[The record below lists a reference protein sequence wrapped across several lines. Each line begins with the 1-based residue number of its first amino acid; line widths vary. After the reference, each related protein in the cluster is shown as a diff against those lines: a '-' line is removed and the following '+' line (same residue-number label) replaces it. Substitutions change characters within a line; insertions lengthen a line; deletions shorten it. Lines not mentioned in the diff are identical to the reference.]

1 MIDFSIFVSMK
12 LSTIFLLLGILFLTT
27 ACPGVRSKSN
37 SKKLEENNQ
46 NFPDLERFHF
56 EDISFMKPEM
66 FEKEYADNYILS
78 DVYET
83 FSAYDIYIHLSV
95 ELFDKEQISIIQ
107 YAQDNTQK
115 DLDAMHSH
123 YIDRRAN
130 SLYDANISIKKEMPK
145 SVGFKGYI
153 QVVHGKSNEYDE
165 LISYFIATIQVK
177 DQFYV
182 FQLIG
187 KKNNMGY
194 LYDDFINLLSS
205 IES

>member
-1 MIDFSIFVSMK
+1 MK

-27 ACPGVRSKSN
+27 ACPGVRTKSN

-66 FEKEYADNYILS
+66 FDKEYAENYILS
-78 DVYET
+78 EVSET
-83 FSAYDIYIHLSV
+83 FIAYDIYIHLSI
-95 ELFDKEQISIIQ
+95 ELFDKDQLEIIQ

-115 DLDAMHSH
+115 DLDALHSH
-123 YIDRRAN
+123 YINRRVN
-130 SLYDANISIKKEMPK
+130 SLYDSNVSIRKEVPK
-145 SVGFKGYI
+145 SVGFKGYTQI
-153 QVVHGKSNEYDE
+153 VHGKSNSYDE
-165 LISYFIATIQVK
+165 PISYFIATIQVK
-177 DQFYV
+177 NDFYV

-187 KKNNMGY
+187 KKDNMGY

-205 IES
+205 VES